1 MFLWNLRFT
10 FAPPL
15 ITTCKKAKMKTISYT
30 LFALLVIGLASCG
43 EDDVQQTTV
52 TAPAE
57 YQFDR
62 NGAST
67 VSFSGQTTRIQ
78 MAQELVS
85 AMSDFDQSAE
95 SLNEMYANMDAAG
108 NDVAPFSQD
117 ELNISTKSVR
127 SKVAAS
133 HVLFNTNA
141 VEGSAIKAQL
151 STWLDAQINEV
162 GVNENVLAEAGVA
175 GQIADGTS
183 TRYIS
188 AKGLEY
194 NQAVAKSL
202 IGGLMLDQIVNNYLS
217 ATVLD
222 DGDNRAQN
230 DNGITEEA
238 QSYTTM
244 EHKWDE
250 AYGYLFG
257 TADATDILGTIGAGD
272 SFLNKYLGRVNGDD
286 DFSTIAEDIYNA
298 FKLGRAAIVAK
309 DYQLRDE
316 QANILKG
323 LLSQVVGVRA
333 VYYLQQSKL
342 QLDSNKGGA
351 FHGLSEG
358 FGFVYSLRFARAAN
372 STDALFSREEV
383 DGFISTLMGDGANG
397 FWDITPATLDQVSAD
412 IASKFDFTLAEAAE

>member
-1 MFLWNLRFT
+1 
-10 FAPPL
+10 
-15 ITTCKKAKMKTISYT
+15 MKTFQYI
-30 LFALLVIGLASCG
+30 LFASLVMGLASCG
-43 EDDVQQTTV
+43 DDELNTMI

-62 NGAST
+62 NGASS
-67 VSFSGQTTRIQ
+67 VSFSGQTTRIL
-78 MAQELVS
+78 MAEELVS
-85 AMSDFDQSAE
+85 ALSDFSQSTE
-95 SLNEMYANMDAAG
+95 TLNEMYANMDAAG
-108 NDVAPFSQD
+108 NDVSPFSLD

-133 HVLFNTNA
+133 NDLFNTNS
-141 VEGSAIKAQL
+141 VEGAAVKAQIAN
-151 STWLDAQINEV
+151 WIDAQINEV
-162 GVNENVLAEAGVA
+162 AINENVIAAPGVA

-183 TRYIS
+183 TRYIN

-217 ATVLD
+217 PIVLD
-222 DGDNRAQN
+222 DGDNRAEN
-230 DNGITEEA
+230 DSELTEEA

-257 TADATDILGTIGAGD
+257 TADASDILGTVGSGD
-272 SFLNKYLGRVNGDD
+272 SFLNKYLGRVNGDE
-286 DFSTIAEDIYNA
+286 DFSTIANEIYEA

-309 DYQLRDE
+309 DYNLRDQ

-323 LLSQVVGVRA
+323 LLSDIIGIRA
-333 VYYLQQSKL
+333 IYYLQQSKL
-342 QLDSNKGGA
+342 QLQSNLGGA

-358 FGFVYSLRFARAAN
+358 YGFIYSLRFTRAAN

-383 DGFISTLMGDGANG
+383 DGFLTALMGDGANG
-397 FWDITPATLDQVSAD
+397 LWDVTPETLDQISED
-412 IASKFDFTLAEAAE
+412 IAAKFSFTIAEAAE